1 MGEVRLSLDDARAL
15 VAAAFRASNVSAE
28 NAQAT
33 AAALVAAEADG
44 QKGHGLSRVSSYAA
58 QARAGKVAGHATPA
72 LTELSPVAV
81 AVDAGHGFAYP
92 ALTLAVEALVPRAK
106 ANGVAVASVRR
117 SHHFGQAGAHV
128 EALANHGLIG
138 FIHGNSP
145 KAIAFWGARAPAMG
159 TNPVAFAAPDPNGPP
174 LVIDLAL
181 STVARGK
188 IMAAEKAGEPIPE
201 GWGFDAEGRPTTNAS
216 EAMKGSM
223 APIGGAKGAAM
234 ALMMELLAAG
244 LTGGRFGFEASSLFD
259 DKGPPPDLGQTLIA
273 LNPELLS
280 GGAFAERMAT
290 MMGAID
296 AADGARPPGQ
306 SRLEHRARAARDG
319 LVITEALHREILGL
333 AGAQA

>member
-1 MGEVRLSLDDARAL
+1 MAEVRLSLDEARAL
-15 VAAAFRASNVSAE
+15 AAAAFRANAVSDE

-58 QARAGKVAGHATPA
+58 QARAGKVNGHATPTLTA
-72 LTELSPVAV
+72 LSSVAV

-92 ALTLAVEALVPRAK
+92 ALALAIEALVPRAK
-106 ANGVAVASVRR
+106 AHGVAVASVRR

-128 EALANHGLIG
+128 EALAEQGLIG
-138 FIHGNSP
+138 FIYGNSP

-188 IMAAEKAGEPIPE
+188 IMAADKAGEPIPE
-201 GWGFDAEGRPTTNAS
+201 GWGFDADGRPTTDAS

-234 ALMMELLAAG
+234 ALMIELLAAG
-244 LTGGRFGFEASSLFD
+244 LTGGQFGFEASSLFD
-259 DKGPPPDLGQTLIA
+259 DQGPPPDLGQTLIA
-273 LNPELLS
+273 LNPDLLS
-280 GGAFAERMAT
+280 GGAFADRMAT
-290 MMGAID
+290 MMAAIE
-296 AADGARPPGQ
+296 AAEGARPPGR
-306 SRLEHRARAARDG
+306 SRLARRAAAARNG
-319 LVITEALHREILGL
+319 LVITEPLHREILSL